1 MAQARHRSVS
11 CLVLIKLR
19 RVYSRSKKTVKSEF
33 YHFSGYASG
42 FHPSRFPLACERAPP
57 LALPFGVRAGSAPR
71 AARWR
76 ASGFHPS
83 RCPLACERAPPLA
96 PPAPLQLMSS
106 HDRRTL
112 SCPFNPGSGWA

>member
-57 LALPFGVRAGSAPR
+57 LALPVGVRVVSTPRAPR
-71 AARWR
+71 RGAR
-76 ASGFHPS
+76 
-83 RCPLACERAPPLA
+83 RAPG
-96 PPAPLQLMSS
+96 PPATDVFTRSTHVVMPI
-106 HDRRTL
+106 
-112 SCPFNPGSGWA
+112 